1 MSCLLF
7 LISGILCNI
16 LGFFVEE
23 AVGFYSQGISKT
35 CSVNSVNR
43 PSATFLNIPMFQYT
57 KGAYTNGVPVPVPTQ
72 GWTVHHLTHTCT
84 AHSWGHA
91 GMRTSVY
98 ICSCGVVQYCA
109 GQNATLVYCS
119 FKNFLPK
126 LRTVRHNKML

>member
-7 LISGILCNI
+7 LISGMLCNI
-16 LGFFVEE
+16 LFFFCGRSSRILFSGNLEN
-23 AVGFYSQGISKT
+23 

-43 PSATFLNIPMFQYT
+43 PSATFLYVPMFQYT

-72 GWTVHHLTHTCT
+72 GWTVHHLACT

-91 GMRTSVY
+91 GVGTSVY